1 MARCKNCKHF
11 DNTKPVSMSRGNDKY
26 KSAENY
32 IGRCKITG
40 TVKMMNDQCYADK
53 AFALIGGG
61 KDETK

>member
-1 MARCKNCKHF
+1 MTRCKNCKYF

-40 TVKMMNDQCYADK
+40 TVKMMNDQCYADE
-53 AFALIGGG
+53 ALVLIG
-61 KDETK
+61 KDGDANG